1 MLVQTDNGAYNLLE
15 VVSRLFSVMPI
26 VCFKV
31 FFHFV
36 LLAVEQSDVNVRMKD
51 AASCVIGKKKKKKEK
66 KKIRFFS
73 KYIWKT

>member
-36 LLAVEQSDVNVRMKD
+36 VLILAVEQS
-51 AASCVIGKKKKKKEK
+51 
-66 KKIRFFS
+66 
-73 KYIWKT
+73 

>member
-1 MLVQTDNGAYNLLE
+1 MRNAFGFFGFQFFIIFLRVYLGGWKGVQSVSMLVQTDNGAYNLLE

-36 LLAVEQSDVNVRMKD
+36 LLAV
-51 AASCVIGKKKKKKEK
+51 
-66 KKIRFFS
+66 
-73 KYIWKT
+73 